1 MKGFKF
7 AGICAGIKKNRSMDI
22 GLIYSEK
29 PACAAAL
36 FTQNQV
42 VAAPVILG
50 RKTMEKGMLQ
60 AILVN
65 SGNANCFT
73 GAQGIAHAEQCV
85 ELVAKALKID
95 PEHVLV
101 SSTGVIGAPLPMD
114 KIEAKIP
121 EAVASLDSCT
131 IVDFASAILT
141 TDTCTKMVSRNG
153 TINPS
158 AGNTSGDEKSFTIMG
173 VAKGSGMIRP
183 DMATMLSYIFTDAD
197 ISSSLLKQALTHAA
211 SRSFNRITVDGDTST
226 NDTLVC
232 MANGAGQAVIDNDE
246 SLELFQAAL
255 DEVCYELAKKIV
267 KDGEGATK
275 VASIT
280 VKGALTAQDAFA
292 TADAIAHSPLVKTAI
307 YGQDPNWGRITAA
320 AGRSGATI
328 DQNKM
333 DLYFDDVLLVQNG
346 QWQGKAVE
354 KKAAEIM
361 KQDEISIVLD
371 LNLGDGQ
378 DQFLFCDFSENYV
391 KINADY
397 RS

>member
-7 AGICAGIKKNRSMDI
+7 AGIHAGIKKNNARDI
-22 GLIYSEK
+22 GLIYTEK
-29 PACAAAL
+29 PASAAAL
-36 FTQNQV
+36 FTRNQV

-50 RKTMEKGMLQ
+50 RKIMEKGLLQ
-60 AILVN
+60 AVLVN

-73 GAQGIAHAEQCV
+73 GEQGGANAKQCV
-85 ELVAKALKID
+85 ALVAKALNID
-95 PEHVLV
+95 PDHVIA

-114 KIEAKIP
+114 KFETGIP
-121 EAVASLDSCT
+121 EAVACLDSGT
-131 IVDFASAILT
+131 LEDFAKAILT
-141 TDTCTKMVSRNG
+141 TDTCTKIVSCQG
-153 TINPS
+153 KII
-158 AGNTSGDEKSFTIMG
+158 TSGDEKSFTITG

-183 DMATMLSYIFTDAD
+183 DMATMLAYVFTDAD
-197 ISSSLLKQALTHAA
+197 ISSRLLKQALTHAA

-232 MANGAGQAVIDNDE
+232 MANGAGQAVIDNDGAFGA
-246 SLELFQAAL
+246 FQAVL
-255 DEVCYELAKKIV
+255 DEVCYALAKMIV

-275 VASIT
+275 LASIT
-280 VKGALTAQDAFA
+280 VQGALTRQDAFA
-292 TADAIAHSPLVKTAI
+292 AAEAIAHSPLVKTAI

-320 AGRSGATI
+320 AGRSGATV

-333 DLYFDDVLLVQNG
+333 DLYVDDVLLVQNG
-346 QWQGKAVE
+346 QWQGKAAE
-354 KKAAEIM
+354 KKAADIM
-361 KQDEISIVLD
+361 KQDEISLVLD
-371 LNLGDGQ
+371 LNLGQGQ

>member
-7 AGICAGIKKNRSMDI
+7 AGICAGIKKSRSLDL

-29 PACAAAL
+29 PVCAAAL
-36 FTQNQV
+36 FTKNQV

-50 RKTMEKGMLQ
+50 RKIMEKGMLQ

-73 GAQGIAHAEQCV
+73 GEQGIADAKKCV
-85 ELVAKALKID
+85 GFVAKALKVD

-101 SSTGVIGAPLPMD
+101 SSTGVIGAPLPVD

-121 EAVASLDSCT
+121 EAVKSLDKCT
-131 IVDFASAILT
+131 IADFALAILT
-141 TDTCTKMVSRNG
+141 TDTCTKMVSRNAA
-153 TINPS
+153 I
-158 AGNTSGDEKSFTIMG
+158 NTSGDEKQITVMG

-183 DMATMLSYIFTDAD
+183 DMATMLAYVFTDAD
-197 ISSSLLKQALTHAA
+197 ISSSQLKKALTHAA
-211 SRSFNRITVDGDTST
+211 DRSFNRITVDGDTST

-232 MANGAGQAVIDNDE
+232 MANGESQAVIDNDE
-246 SLELFQAAL
+246 SLGIFQAVL
-255 DEVCYELAKKIV
+255 DEVCYELAKRVV

-280 VKGALTAQDAFA
+280 VKGALNQDDAFA
-292 TADAIAHSPLVKTAI
+292 AAEAIAHSPLVKTAI

-320 AGRSGATI
+320 AGRSGATV
-328 DQNKM
+328 DQDKM
-333 DLYFDDVLLVQNG
+333 DLYVGDVQLVQNG
-346 QWQGKAVE
+346 QWLGKDAE
-354 KKAAEIM
+354 KEAAQIM
-361 KQDEISIVLD
+361 KKPEIDIVLD

>member
-7 AGICAGIKKNRSMDI
+7 AGICAGIKKNRSLDL

-29 PACAAAL
+29 PASAAAL

-42 VAAPVILG
+42 VAAPVLLG

-60 AILVN
+60 AIMVN

-73 GAQGIAHAEQCV
+73 GEQGIAHAQQCV
-85 ELVAKALKID
+85 ELVAKALNVD
-95 PEHVLV
+95 PGLVLV
-101 SSTGVIGAPLPMD
+101 SSTGVIGAPLPVD

-121 EAVASLDSCT
+121 EAVKSLDSCT
-131 IVDFASAILT
+131 IVDFATAILT

-153 TINPS
+153 KI
-158 AGNTSGDEKSFTIMG
+158 NTSGEETSFTIMG

-197 ISSSLLKQALTHAA
+197 ISGSLLKQALIHAA

-232 MANGAGQAVIDNDE
+232 MANGEGQAVIDNDE
-246 SLELFQAAL
+246 ALGVFQAVL
-255 DEVCYELAKKIV
+255 DEICYELAKRIV

-280 VKGALTAQDAFA
+280 VKGALTQQDAFA
-292 TADAIAHSPLVKTAI
+292 AAEAIAHSPLTKTAI

-320 AGRSGATI
+320 AGRSGATV

-333 DLYFDDVLLVQNG
+333 DLYFGDIMLVQNG

-354 KKAAEIM
+354 KEAAEIM

-371 LNLGDGQ
+371 LNLGEGQ